1 MEHICVYCD
10 KIFASRTSL
19 WNHQHRN
26 PSTSICSYHNM
37 EEERKRGRG
46 RPVGGKEAGKNK
58 KLNKLV
64 RTDSSAVPPPPPAD
78 SDYDVASESD
88 VSVSDVEHDVFR
100 KPNREYTPVE
110 RQDRKRVKI
119 NLQKLRMPEWMF
131 ESFEKAKEM
140 ITDGAPD
147 KHIRTALKY
156 DRCFKKDPNDL
167 RKSLK
172 SWYEKIVEPL
182 IESKGHIEEIKK
194 NMVKD
199 NNAFE

>member
-1 MEHICVYCD
+1 MSLLQMENICVYCD

-26 PSTSICSYHNM
+26 PSTSICSYQM
-37 EEERKRGRG
+37 EEEKKRGRG
-46 RPVGGKEAGKNK
+46 RPSGGNTKK
-58 KLNKLV
+58 KLKNSP
-64 RTDSSAVPPPPPAD
+64 TVPPPPPSPTT

-88 VSVSDVEHDVFR
+88 ASVSGVEHDVFR
-100 KPNREYTPVE
+100 NPNRKFTPVD

-119 NLQKLRMPEWMF
+119 HLQKLRMPEWMF

-194 NMVKD
+194 NMVKN